1 MLNCENQE
9 GNRCRVRFSHYEGN
23 DGCKGGPARECARLF
38 APICFMHPWSI
49 AIILG
54 LIEGLTEFI
63 PVSSTGHL
71 LIAEHWL
78 GEQSQ
83 LFNVIIQPAAALA
96 LIPIFWTKI
105 TRMIFGMDAPE
116 HRDMLMKLAVAF
128 GITVVGGLIMKKLD
142 VTLPKTITPVAWATL
157 IGGLVII
164 AVEALRR
171 GERTTSSITWPI
183 AVIFG
188 VAQLVAIAFPGASRS
203 GTTIMLAMLLG
214 LARPAAT
221 EFSFLLGIPTLFA
234 AGAKEMLDVV
244 KDGQLG
250 SVDWMQL
257 GLGALAAFVSAFV
270 VVKWLIRFV
279 QTHNFNGFAIYRLVL
294 GAGLLL
300 FAAKGI

>member
-1 MLNCENQE
+1 MVAKAGLPAS
-9 GNRCRVRFSHYEGN
+9 VRAFSL
-23 DGCKGGPARECARLF
+23 PR
-38 APICFMHPWSI
+38 FMHPWSI

-83 LFNVIIQPAAALA
+83 LFNVVIQPAAALA

-116 HRDMLMKLAVAF
+116 HRDMLLKLAGAF
-128 GITVVGGLIMKKLD
+128 GITVVGGVIMKKME

-171 GERTTSSITWPI
+171 GERSTSGVTWTM
-183 AVIFG
+183 AVAFG
-188 VAQLVAIAFPGASRS
+188 LAQLVAIAFPGASRS
-203 GTTIMLAMLLG
+203 GTTIMFAMILG

-244 KDGQLG
+244 KDGKVG
-250 SVDWMQL
+250 SVDWVQL
-257 GLGALAAFVSAFV
+257 GLGALAAFISAFV

-294 GAGLLL
+294 GAGLLVL
-300 FAAKGI
+300 AAKGF

>member
-1 MLNCENQE
+1 MAFVSVNTRAMMVAKAHLPAS
-9 GNRCRVRFSHYEGN
+9 VRAFSL
-23 DGCKGGPARECARLF
+23 PR
-38 APICFMHPWSI
+38 FMHPWSI

-83 LFNVIIQPAAALA
+83 LFNVVIQPAAALA

-105 TRMIFGMDAPE
+105 TRMVFGMDAPE
-116 HRDMLMKLAVAF
+116 HRNMLLKLALAF
-128 GITVVGGLIMKKLD
+128 GITAAGGVIMKKME

-171 GERTTSSITWPI
+171 GERSTSGVTWTM
-183 AVIFG
+183 AVAFG
-188 VAQLVAIAFPGASRS
+188 LAQLVAIAFPGASRS
-203 GTTIMLAMLLG
+203 GTTIMFAMLLG

-244 KDGQLG
+244 KDGKVG
-250 SVDWMQL
+250 SVDWVQL
-257 GLGALAAFVSAFV
+257 GLGALAAFISAFV

-294 GAGLLL
+294 GAGLLVL
-300 FAAKGI
+300 AAKGF

>member
-1 MLNCENQE
+1 MVAKAHLPAS
-9 GNRCRVRFSHYEGN
+9 VRAFSLS
-23 DGCKGGPARECARLF
+23 R
-38 APICFMHPWSI
+38 FMHPWSI

-54 LIEGLTEFI
+54 LVEGLTEFI

-83 LFNVIIQPAAALA
+83 LFNVVIQPAAAMA

-105 TRMIFGMDAPE
+105 TRMVFGMDAPE
-116 HRDMLMKLAVAF
+116 HRNMLLKLALAF
-128 GITVVGGLIMKKLD
+128 GITVAGGVVMKKME

-171 GERTTSSITWPI
+171 GERSTSGVTWTM
-183 AVIFG
+183 AVAFG
-188 VAQLVAIAFPGASRS
+188 LAQLVAIAFPGASRS
-203 GTTIMLAMLLG
+203 GTTIMFAMLLG

-234 AGAKEMLDVV
+234 AGAKELLDVV
-244 KDGQLG
+244 KDGKVG
-250 SVDWMQL
+250 SVDWVQL

-294 GAGLLL
+294 GAGLLV
-300 FAAKGI
+300 FAAKGF

>member
-1 MLNCENQE
+1 
-9 GNRCRVRFSHYEGN
+9 
-23 DGCKGGPARECARLF
+23 
-38 APICFMHPWSI
+38 MHPWSI

-54 LIEGLTEFI
+54 LVEGLTEFI

-83 LFNVIIQPAAALA
+83 LFNVVIQPAAALA

-105 TRMIFGMDAPE
+105 TRMVFGMDAPE
-116 HRDMLMKLAVAF
+116 HRNMLLKLALAF
-128 GITVVGGLIMKKLD
+128 GITVAGGVIMKKME

-171 GERTTSSITWPI
+171 GERSTSGVTWTM
-183 AVIFG
+183 AVAFG
-188 VAQLVAIAFPGASRS
+188 LAQLVAIAFPGASRS
-203 GTTIMLAMLLG
+203 GTTIMFAMLLG

-244 KDGQLG
+244 KDGKVG
-250 SVDWMQL
+250 SVDWVQL
-257 GLGALAAFVSAFV
+257 GLGALAAFISAFV

-294 GAGLLL
+294 GAGLLVL
-300 FAAKGI
+300 AAKGF